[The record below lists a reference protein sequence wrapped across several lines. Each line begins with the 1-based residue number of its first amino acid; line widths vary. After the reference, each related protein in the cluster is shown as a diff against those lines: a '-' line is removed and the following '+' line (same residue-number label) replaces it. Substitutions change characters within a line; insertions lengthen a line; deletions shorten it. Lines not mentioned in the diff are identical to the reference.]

1 MIHSIKNKNYTV
13 VTMSDESGTADTWAT
28 GRTFVTT
35 ALSFVA
41 AFLWRDVINGMITS
55 LRVFLERRN
64 QSVVPHWIYTVFLQ
78 VGIALVFT
86 FLAAYVINTIQSY
99 TGPEKESRVQV

>member
-1 MIHSIKNKNYTV
+1 
-13 VTMSDESGTADTWAT
+13 MSDESGTADTWAT

-41 AFLWRDVINGMITS
+41 AFLWRDVINGTITS
-55 LRVFLERRN
+55 LRVFLLELRN

-99 TGPEKESRVQV
+99 KGPEKESRVPVL